1 MFDDAYSINIKIG
14 FIINDGRW
22 LFYNGELLFSI
33 IFLIISFMFN
43 KCLIIYWRGILY
55 AFIDLTPDFTLS
67 AWILYVRLIF
77 ITFAIILPIIRR
89 YLIIWVSNF
98 I

>member
-1 MFDDAYSINIKIG
+1 MFDDAYSINIIFG

-33 IFLIISFMFN
+33 IFLIIFFMFN

-67 AWILYVRLIF
+67 AWILDVRLIF
-77 ITFAIILPIIRR
+77 IDIYYICYNITYYKKI
-89 YLIIWVSNF
+89 F
-98 I
+98 INLSF